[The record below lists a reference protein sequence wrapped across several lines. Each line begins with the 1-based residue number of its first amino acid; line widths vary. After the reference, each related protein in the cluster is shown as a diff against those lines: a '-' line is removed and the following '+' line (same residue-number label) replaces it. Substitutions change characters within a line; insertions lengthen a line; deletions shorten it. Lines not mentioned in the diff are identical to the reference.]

1 MNRTARPRRPAP
13 LRRSDTVMAATV
25 LLLAGFVDAI
35 AFVVL
40 KGNFVAF
47 MSGNTTIMAA
57 SATTDAPNPLA
68 ITAALLGLFFVGCV
82 LGAGLARWSGA
93 HAATAVFTVVITAM
107 TIGAG
112 TATAGSVTAGML
124 VIAVGTGVMNSV
136 LARSA
141 TVHTGLSYVTG
152 TLVTSAHRLVEGI
165 GTAHPWA
172 WLTTFRWWLLFA
184 LGAGAGGFAYSRLG
198 APILWIAPVLAV
210 IALAFAEREPAP
222 VPTAP

>member
-1 MNRTARPRRPAP
+1 MTRPGRPAWP
-13 LRRSDTVMAATV
+13 LRSDTAMAAIV
-25 LLLAGFVDAI
+25 LALAGYVDAI

-68 ITAALLGLFFVGCV
+68 ITGALLGLFFAGCV
-82 LGAGLARWSGA
+82 LGAGLARWAGDRA
-93 HAATAVFTVVITAM
+93 ITVVLAVVIAAMTAGAATAA
-107 TIGAG
+107 AS
-112 TATAGSVTAGML
+112 ATAGML
-124 VIAVGTGVMNSV
+124 VIAVGTGVMNSA

-141 TVHTGLSYVTG
+141 SVHTGLSYVTG

-172 WLTTFRWWLLFA
+172 WLKTFRWWLLFV
-184 LGAGAGGFAYSRLG
+184 LGAAVGAVAYSRLG
-198 APILWIAPVLAV
+198 APVLWLAPVLAV
-210 IALAFAEREPAP
+210 CALVCAVRGTDPAP
-222 VPTAP
+222 AAG